1 MKTPKAPD
9 PFETATAQS
18 GMNRDTAV
26 TQHLLNMV
34 NQVTPD
40 GSLTYSQTGQTFTP
54 SDTGSLLYYNP
65 TTGAYSSTRPQV
77 AGGPVSGPAEGE
89 VSDRQYIGTDPTKK
103 GILGGN
109 GGMVY
114 EDGWQEVRGNL
125 TPSFTAT
132 TTLSPAQQR
141 LKDQTDAA
149 EFNLAKLAN
158 QQSSFLGEYLGQGMD
173 TSGLTGLRSDFG
185 PGFNSSFSNDIG
197 GNYTDTYAGADDFSA
212 DRQRY
217 EDALWQRTAGDR
229 DQARA
234 GLETQL
240 INRGLRPGTAAW
252 DSEMNRLASSETD
265 ARLATLLAGGQ
276 EQSRMV
282 GMARDAAMFGNQA
295 NLAKAQFGREGQAMS
310 NSALAQQAGFQNQA
324 RAQGM
329 QELFAQRNQPINE
342 IAALLSGSQVNMPQF
357 QSTPQTGVAG
367 VDYTGLVNQKYQ
379 SELAAS
385 QSAMGG
391 LFGLLGTGLSLF
403 SDSRLKENVKRIG
416 ETDGGTPIYTYNYV
430 WGGPTQMG
438 VMAQEAPEDAV
449 SEHESGYLMVDY
461 GKVY

>member
-18 GMNRDTAV
+18 GMNRDTAI
-26 TQHLLNMV
+26 TQQFLNMV
-34 NQVTPD
+34 NQVTPQ
-40 GSLTYSQTGQTFTP
+40 GTLTYEQTGTGGFT
-54 SDTGSLLYYNP
+54 DAQGNWVETP
-65 TTGAYSSTRPQV
+65 T
-77 AGGPVSGPAEGE
+77 
-89 VSDRQYIGTDPTKK
+89 
-103 GILGGN
+103 
-109 GGMVY
+109 
-114 EDGWQEVRGNL
+114 
-125 TPSFTAT
+125 FTAT
-132 TTLSPAQQR
+132 TTLTPEQDRIRRESEAAQG
-141 LKDQTDAA
+141 
-149 EFNLAKLAN
+149 NLAQIAK
-158 QQSSFLGEYLGQGMD
+158 QQSSFLGNYLGKGID

-185 PGFNSSFSNDIG
+185 PGFDASFSTNIGGGYNTRFGRNIG

-217 EDALWQRTAGDR
+217 EDALWQRTAGER
-229 DQARA
+229 DQARS

-252 DSEMNRLASSETD
+252 DSEMNRLAASETD
-265 ARLATLLAGGQ
+265 ARLATLLAGGD
-276 EQSRMV
+276 EQARMV

-295 NLAKAQFGREGQAMS
+295 NLAKAQFGREGQLAQNSAALAQAGFGRESQAMS

-342 IAALLSGSQVNMPQF
+342 IAALLSGSQVSMPQF
-357 QSTPQTGVAG
+357 NSTPQTGVAG

>member
-1 MKTPKAPD
+1 MISSPKAPD
-9 PFETATAQS
+9 PFETANAQS
-18 GMNRDTAV
+18 GMNRDTAI
-26 TQHLLNMV
+26 TQQLLNMT
-34 NQVTPD
+34 NQVTPQ
-40 GSLTYSQTGQTFTP
+40 GTLTYEQTGTGGFT
-54 SDTGSLLYYNP
+54 DAQGNWVETP
-65 TTGAYSSTRPQV
+65 T
-77 AGGPVSGPAEGE
+77 
-89 VSDRQYIGTDPTKK
+89 
-103 GILGGN
+103 
-109 GGMVY
+109 
-114 EDGWQEVRGNL
+114 
-125 TPSFTAT
+125 FTAT
-132 TTLSPAQQR
+132 TTLSPEQDRIRRESEAAQG
-141 LKDQTDAA
+141 
-149 EFNLAKLAN
+149 NLAQLAK
-158 QQSSFLGEYLGQGMD
+158 QQSSFLGNYLGKGID
-173 TSGLTGLRSDFG
+173 TSGISGLQSSIGG
-185 PGFNSSFSNDIG
+185 PFNANFNSNIGGGYDTQFGRDIG

-229 DQARA
+229 DQARS

-282 GMARDAAMFGNQA
+282 GMSRDAAMFGNQA
-295 NLAKAQFGREGQAMS
+295 NLAKAQFGREGQLAQNNAALAQAGFGQQAQSMS
-310 NSALAQQAGFQNQA
+310 NSAAAQQAGFQNQA

-342 IAALLSGSQVNMPQF
+342 IAALLGGSQVTMPQF
-357 QSTPQTGVAG
+357 NAGPQTGVAG

-391 LFGLLGTGLSLF
+391 LFGLGSALLGAIPF
-403 SDSRLKENVKRIG
+403 SDARLKENVKRIG

-438 VMAQEAPEDAV
+438 VMAQEVPDARVVDPET
-449 SEHESGYLMVDY
+449 GYYRVDY
-461 GKVY
+461 SKVI